1 MTDNT
6 LKLGYDAVHGS
17 MTGSPTLR
25 SLWRK
30 HATGEDFPDEFFHI
44 SFVTV
49 KQLEWMMDR
58 LRVRTGDTLVD
69 AGCGLGG
76 PALWMAKNTGADL
89 IGLDISSVAI
99 DEARARAARLGL
111 AEHARFAVASFD
123 KTGLDSSSVD
133 AIMSE
138 DAIQYAPD
146 KRAVMAEFA
155 RILRPGGRLVFAAFE
170 IEPAH
175 VTGLPVLGVDPVD
188 DYRPLLQDAGFT
200 VETYL
205 ESPAWSSVVRD
216 TYQSLLDSRDAL
228 AKEMGEV
235 ATFALCSELTMTLE
249 AEPYRRRMLVAATRN

>member
-6 LKLGYDAVHGS
+6 LKLGYDAVHGA

-30 HATGEDFPDEFFHI
+30 HASGEDFPDEFFHI

-49 KQLEWMMDR
+49 KELEWMMDR
-58 LRVRTGDTLVD
+58 LRVGTGDTLVD

-76 PALWMAKNTGADL
+76 PALWMLKKTGADL
-89 IGLDISSVAI
+89 TGLDISSVAI

-123 KTGLDSSSVD
+123 KTGLDGASVD

-146 KRAVMAEFA
+146 KRAVMAEFG

-170 IEPAH
+170 LEPAR
-175 VTGLPVLGVDPVD
+175 VAGLPVLGVDPVD
-188 DYRPLLQDAGFT
+188 DYRPLLHDAGFT
-200 VETYL
+200 EQTYL
-205 ESPAWSSVVRD
+205 ESPAWSSIVRT

-228 AKEMGEV
+228 VKEMGEI
-235 ATFALCSELTMTLE
+235 ATVALCSELTMTLE
-249 AEPYRRRMLVAATRN
+249 AEPYRRRVLVAATRN